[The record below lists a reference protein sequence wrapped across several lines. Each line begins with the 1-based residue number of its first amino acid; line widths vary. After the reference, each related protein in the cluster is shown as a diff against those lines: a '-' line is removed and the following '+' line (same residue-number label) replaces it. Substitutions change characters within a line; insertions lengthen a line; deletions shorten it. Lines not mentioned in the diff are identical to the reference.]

1 MSRSAREWSGNRF
14 GGLFGGGLHVVRP
27 EAPAPVASVGS
38 FQAFIDSPA
47 QGAFEMPA
55 SAQIAIYVPGG
66 DSLGRPLVT
75 LTSLE
80 QEVRTIPAPG
90 MNPRQRSVIAGVVSK
105 GTVVE
110 PGANLEVQILHDEQ
124 WKTIAHG

>member
-1 MSRSAREWSGNRF
+1 MSRNSRGRF

-38 FQAFIDSPA
+38 FQALFDSPA
-47 QGAFEMPA
+47 QGAVEMPA
-55 SAQIAIYVPGG
+55 SAQIAIYAPGG

-90 MNPRQRSVIAGVVSK
+90 MNPRQRSVIAGVVTK
-105 GTVVE
+105 GTIVE
-110 PGANLEVQILHDEQ
+110 PGPNLEVQVLDYQ
-124 WKTIAHG
+124 TWKTIAKG